1 MKPASL
7 RDGGHKGALLV
18 VSKNLS
24 RAVLVPQIS
33 ITIRAAGFP
42 VIRDVSNKYE
52 N

>member
-7 RDGGHKGALLV
+7 KAGGRKGALLV
-18 VSKNLS
+18 VSKDLS
-24 RAVLVPQIS
+24 LAVLVPQIS
-33 ITIRAAGFP
+33 KTIRAAGFP